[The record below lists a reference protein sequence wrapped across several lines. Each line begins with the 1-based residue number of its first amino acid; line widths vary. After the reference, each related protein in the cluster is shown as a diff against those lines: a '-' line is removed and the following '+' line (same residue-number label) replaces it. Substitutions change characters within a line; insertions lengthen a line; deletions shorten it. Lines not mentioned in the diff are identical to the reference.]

1 MNDVTQDIYLCVTIT
16 LESHRRY
23 DSVCCLS
30 VIRALLLRI
39 SIMFHEYLRSTWAP
53 STILLLREETKD
65 YRQRERLLGYP
76 RADAF
81 RPASTPPQSGP
92 DALHTKDEIIKLA
105 MGRATEM
112 FEEATSEI
120 MGVMTE
126 EVLQVNTVGGNTVG
140 NKCEAKFQYVYA
152 PYNCT

>member
-1 MNDVTQDIYLCVTIT
+1 M
-16 LESHRRY
+16 
-23 DSVCCLS
+23 S

-65 YRQRERLLGYP
+65 YRQRERLLGHP

-112 FEEATSEI
+112 FEEATSDI

-126 EVLQVNTVGGNTVG
+126 EVLQVRILCKRWEINVIKLMQKLSIFMLHAT
-140 NKCEAKFQYVYA
+140 AHDI
-152 PYNCT
+152 